1 VAGIEP
7 ATSRV
12 RGEVTVVFTTGQLF
26 VWRGHPFD
34 SLRSLRASFLPAS
47 LSGHGH
53 HSRAREHSPKAV
65 RRGISGQS
73 RLEAVL
79 RTEQVVQDY
88 ALAAACALASI
99 SGRPLSRPC
108 SASCRAPAPQRRRW
122 RRSISFHS
130 PPTNFDTHAP
140 TCTHAFC
147 CQYET
152 NHIMP
157 VRVQVDTALE
167 DSSLPPRRA
176 FIRRSIR
183 VLRH

>member
-47 LSGHGH
+47 LSRHGQ
-53 HSRAREHSPKAV
+53 HSRAREHSPKTF
-65 RRGISGQS
+65 RRGIGGKS

-79 RTEQVVQDY
+79 RTEQAVQDY
-88 ALAAACALASI
+88 ALAAAHTRASAR
-99 SGRPLSRPC
+99 GRPLSRPC
-108 SASCRAPAPQRRRW
+108 STSCRAPTLRGHW
-122 RRSISFHS
+122 WRSISSLS
-130 PPTNFDTHAP
+130 PPANFDTHAP

-152 NHIMP
+152 NRIMP
-157 VRVQVDTALE
+157 ARVQVDTVLE
-167 DSSLPPRRA
+167 DSNLPPRRA
-176 FIRRSIR
+176 FNRRSIR